1 MLFKVERNKRF
12 ASYLTIYN
20 KALKLKASAVAEHLS
35 PRIIISEQ
43 CNFLFKFRN
52 YLFRRTE
59 LRCERKGRNS
69 LQRKRY
75 ENHWL
80 RVFINFY

>member
-43 CNFLFKFRN
+43 CNFLLNLEIISLEGLN
-52 YLFRRTE
+52 YVVNVKEEIACRGKDMRIIG
-59 LRCERKGRNS
+59 CEFS
-69 LQRKRY
+69 
-75 ENHWL
+75 
-80 RVFINFY
+80 